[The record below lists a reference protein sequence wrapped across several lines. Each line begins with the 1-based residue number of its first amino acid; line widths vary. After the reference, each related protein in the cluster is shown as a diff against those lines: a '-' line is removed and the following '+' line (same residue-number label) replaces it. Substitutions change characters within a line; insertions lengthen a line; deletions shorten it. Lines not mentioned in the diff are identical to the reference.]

1 MMCHGHAYQYM
12 GVFLQFCVEG
22 RAIGFLQHISI
33 DCLFYN
39 KIHMWFISLHLRN
52 FALAMLS
59 GYVLPTQT
67 SSTMVKRVNYW
78 RIRVISCF
86 LCLLKFVKCVLV
98 LSKNF
103 PLFIT
108 RISYLHSLF
117 EYKIV
122 LYCRIFLLNW
132 QNCWTNCNAHGFWY
146 DFMLLCLWSQNFLSY
161 QFLFKLLLNN
171 YYYLVQIM
179 CANKWFFKW
188 NLISFRKLFWFSNL
202 NLLKKSTN
210 KQSKITFA

>member
-1 MMCHGHAYQYM
+1 MCHGHAYQYM

-52 FALAMLS
+52 FALAVLS

-98 LSKNF
+98 LLKNF

-122 LYCRIFLLNW
+122 LYCRIFLLKIDKTVEQIVTPMDSGMILCSFAFGPRIFYLINFFLNYCSIIIIIW
-132 QNCWTNCNAHGFWY
+132 CKLCVLIN
-146 DFMLLCLWSQNFLSY
+146 DF
-161 QFLFKLLLNN
+161 LNE
-171 YYYLVQIM
+171 I
-179 CANKWFFKW
+179 
-188 NLISFRKLFWFSNL
+188 
-202 NLLKKSTN
+202 
-210 KQSKITFA
+210 